1 MTRKPNVYPS
11 SARYKKMLEEGGGRT
26 LWCYLTL
33 IPTEEPVQPEI
44 LQADKELSPTYPL
57 LIGT

>member
-1 MTRKPNVYPS
+1 MKES
-11 SARYKKMLEEGGGRT
+11 GGRT

-57 LIGT
+57 LLGT